1 MVNNINIKCQVC
13 GSVTRVR
20 LQVGYLKHHPI
31 VVPCY
36 KCGISLCGEVEIGQ
50 NNLSLKYN
58 FENADIVNKS
68 DSDYIVECSG
78 EFPVNK
84 ICERRKNDVATPT
97 GSFQFSWYLTSE
109 KVILF

>member
-20 LQVGYLKHHPI
+20 LQIGYLKHHPI

-36 KCGISLCGEVEIGQ
+36 KCGISLCGEVVIGQ
-50 NNLSLKYN
+50 DSPSLKYN
-58 FENADIVNKS
+58 FENADIDNKS

-84 ICERRKNDVATPT
+84 IREDNISNYNLITP
-97 GSFQFSWYLTSE
+97 F
-109 KVILF
+109 IR